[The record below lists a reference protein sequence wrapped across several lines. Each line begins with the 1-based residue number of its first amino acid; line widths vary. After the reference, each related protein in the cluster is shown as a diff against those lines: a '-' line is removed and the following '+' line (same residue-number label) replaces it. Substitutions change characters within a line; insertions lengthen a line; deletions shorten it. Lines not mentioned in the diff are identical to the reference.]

1 MRIQIRILLSIGT
14 SLLISAAILLAVF
27 LVLQGMA
34 AETARGRVFGEIKNK
49 INDLNLS
56 ISRFPD
62 QPYPSRIRQITDM
75 QKSLEEHFQTLTA
88 VNQGEASLIQSVRTN
103 SRELRYSVEKLIS
116 GSMASG
122 TMSIERYN
130 VLLSQL
136 WMKTQFIS
144 DDTDQLLGIS
154 QSRVSAAQ
162 KNAVFLT
169 LGLIIALIV
178 TNAVIS
184 FIFGKRIAKNQ
195 ESLQKAL
202 VKAEE
207 GDRMLTALMDHIPEG
222 ITISDKDLNL
232 KMVSCHGLGLLGGHQ
247 GLSTEEVAGSWK
259 VYQPDG
265 ITPMLVEDLPLARA
279 VRHGETIKSVELV
292 QVNDQG
298 QKLPLLCNAA
308 PIRDTGGT
316 IVGGI
321 VAWRDISD
329 RKHAEEALRA
339 REVDLSEAQRLAHI
353 GSWHWDAQTDITTG
367 SDELLRIYGFDP
379 ATQTIPNFKDQRGLW
394 YPPEEWDRL
403 NAAVQESAR
412 TGAGYDLEV
421 QALRNGQRIWV
432 QTRSEA
438 VCDAEGR
445 IVSLRGTVHDITE
458 RKQTEEALRRRAE
471 EVERLLEAV
480 PVAVWVT
487 QDPQCLVIVG
497 NRRANEFYEAKP
509 GENVSATSLPEPR
522 RFFAPDGRELPAEEL
537 PMQKAVVT
545 NQDVLDTE
553 LHVGL
558 PSGRR
563 IAMLGSAVPLRDPHG
578 NARGCIG
585 AFMDIT
591 DRKKSEE
598 ALKASLSEKEVLLK
612 EIHHRVKNNMQVISS
627 LVDLQADEVKDP
639 AIRAIFQDVIYR
651 VRSMAMV
658 HEKLYQSA
666 DLARVDFADY
676 TQSLLGYLWRAQGAT
691 ASGIQLDLN
700 LTPVSLSVNAA
711 VPCGLILNE
720 LFSNAL
726 KHAFKGRDSGKVI
739 VSVCED
745 AQGMVRLSVCD
756 DGIGL
761 PPQMNWEQSSSLGLG
776 IVKTLARQL
785 RAEVEVRNAQGTEF
799 ALQFER

>member
-1 MRIQIRILLSIGT
+1 MRIQLRILLSVGT

-27 LVLQGMA
+27 MVLQGMA
-34 AETARGRVFGEIKNK
+34 AETARGRVFSDIKNK

-56 ISRFPD
+56 ITRFPN
-62 QPYPSRIRQITDM
+62 QPYLSHIRQITDM

-88 VNQGEASLIQSVRTN
+88 VNQSEASLIQSVRTN

-116 GSMASG
+116 GAMASG
-122 TMSIERYN
+122 AMRPERYN

-136 WMKTQFIS
+136 RMKTQFIS
-144 DDTDQLLGIS
+144 DDTNQLLRRS
-154 QSRVSAAQ
+154 QSRVATAQ
-162 KNAVFLT
+162 KNAGILT

-178 TNAVIS
+178 TNALIS
-184 FIFGKRIAKNQ
+184 FYFGKRIAKDQ

-202 VKAEE
+202 AKAEA
-207 GDRMLTALMDHIPEG
+207 GDRMLTALMDHVPEG
-222 ITISDKDLNL
+222 ITISDNEMNL
-232 KMVSCHGLGLLGGHQ
+232 TMVSRHGLGLLGSHQ
-247 GLSTEEVAGSWK
+247 GLSTEEVLRRWK

-265 ITPMLVEDLPLARA
+265 ITPMPVENLPLARA
-279 VRHGETIKSVELV
+279 VRQGETIKSLELV
-292 QVNDQG
+292 QLNDQG
-298 QKLPLLCNAA
+298 QKLPLLCIAA
-308 PIRDTGGT
+308 PIRDLAGE

-329 RKHAEEALRA
+329 RKQAEEALRA
-339 REVDLSEAQRLAHI
+339 REVDLNEAQRLAHI

-367 SDELLRIYGFDP
+367 TDELLRIYGFDP

-403 NAAVQESAR
+403 NAAVQESTR
-412 TGAGYDLEV
+412 TGVGYDLEV
-421 QALRNGQRIWV
+421 QALRNGRRIWV

-445 IVSLRGTVHDITE
+445 IMGLRGTVQDITE
-458 RKQTEEALRRRAE
+458 RKRAEEAIRQHAE

-480 PVAVWVT
+480 PAAVWVAH
-487 QDPQCLVIVG
+487 DPQCLSIIG
-497 NRRANEFYEAKP
+497 NRKANEFYEAKP
-509 GENVSATSLPEPR
+509 GENVSATTLPESR
-522 RFFAPDGRELPAEEL
+522 RFFTPDGRELPAEEL

-563 IAMLGSAVPLRDPHG
+563 IAMLGSAVPLRDPQG

-639 AIRAIFQDVIYR
+639 AMRAIFQDVIYR

-676 TQSLLGYLWRAQGAT
+676 AQSLLGYLWRAQGAT

-700 LTPVSLSVNAA
+700 LNPVLLSVNAA

-739 VSVCED
+739 VSLCED
-745 AQGMVRLSVCD
+745 AQGIVRLGVRD
-756 DGIGL
+756 DGIGF

-776 IVKTLARQL
+776 IVKTLTRQL
-785 RAEVEVRNAQGTEF
+785 NAKVEVKNTQGTEF
-799 ALQFER
+799 TLQFER